1 MTKKTLITYLEFL
14 KTEVLR
20 SSNDKIIT
28 GAARINEIKQQ
39 VKGKRRSDKN
49 YHDFTTVL
57 FQIKSLV

>member
-1 MTKKTLITYLEFL
+1 MTKKTLITYLKFL

-20 SSNDKIIT
+20 SSNNKIIT
-28 GAARINEIKQQ
+28 GAARITEIKQQ

-49 YHDFTTVL
+49 YHDFSVL

>member
-1 MTKKTLITYLEFL
+1 MYLEFL

-49 YHDFTTVL
+49 YHDFTVL